1 MKRIILTVLLICS
14 TVASAQ
20 QYLTREARLSFDA
33 GSPLEDIE
41 AFTESGSA
49 VFDASSGK
57 IGVQALMTSFQF
69 KRALMQEHFNEN
81 YVESEKFPKASFKG
95 TYAEGEV
102 KGAHCPSTAL
112 RRKSAVPASLNEG
125 ERELR
130 LRPLHLTSF
139 LAEYNVKIP
148 SAVADKISKTAS
160 IQVQARP
167 LKRVG
172 K

>member
-1 MKRIILTVLLICS
+1 MKNIMLIALLLSS
-14 TVASAQ
+14 TFVSAQ
-20 QYLTREARLSFDA
+20 QYLTREARLDFDA

-49 VFDASSGK
+49 VYDANTGK
-57 IGVQALMTSFQF
+57 IGVQVLMTSFQF

-95 TYAEGEV
+95 TYNEGKV
-102 KGAHCPSTAL
+102 TGALTIHGVTKEIS
-112 RRKSAVPASLNEG
+112 VPATLIEENENFV
-125 ERELR
+125 
-130 LRPLHLTSF
+130 LTTAF
-139 LAEYNVKIP
+139 DIILAEYNVEIP

-160 IQVQARP
+160 IQVQAT
-167 LKRVG
+167 LKSVG

>member
-1 MKRIILTVLLICS
+1 MKNIMLIALLLSS
-14 TVASAQ
+14 TFVSAQ
-20 QYLTREARLSFDA
+20 QYLTREARLDFDA

-49 VFDASSGK
+49 VYDANTGK
-57 IGVQALMTSFQF
+57 IGVQVLMTSFQF

-95 TYAEGEV
+95 TYNEGKV
-102 KGAHCPSTAL
+102 TGALTIHGATKEIS
-112 RRKSAVPASLNEG
+112 VPATLIEENENFV
-125 ERELR
+125 
-130 LRPLHLTSF
+130 LTTAF
-139 LAEYNVKIP
+139 DIILAEYNVEIP

-160 IQVQARP
+160 IQVQAT
-167 LKRVG
+167 LKSVG

>member
-1 MKRIILTVLLICS
+1 MKRIVLIVLLICS

-57 IGVQALMTSFQF
+57 IGVQVLMTSFQF

-95 TYAEGEV
+95 TYSEGKVTGELSIHGV
-102 KGAHCPSTAL
+102 TKEIS
-112 RRKSAVPASLNEG
+112 VPATLREDNENFV
-125 ERELR
+125 
-130 LRPLHLTSF
+130 LTTAF
-139 LAEYNVKIP
+139 DIILAEYNVEIP
-148 SAVADKISKTAS
+148 IAVADKISKAAS
-160 IQVQARP
+160 IQVQAT
-167 LKRVG
+167 LKSVG